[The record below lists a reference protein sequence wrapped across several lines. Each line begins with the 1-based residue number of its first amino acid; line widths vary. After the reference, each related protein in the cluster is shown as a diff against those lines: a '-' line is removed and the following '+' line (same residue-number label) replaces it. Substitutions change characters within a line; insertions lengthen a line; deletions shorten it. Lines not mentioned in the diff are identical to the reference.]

1 MKLIKN
7 EKTALGIYQDGLSI
21 KAAQLTVINGK
32 ISLTELAETTLS
44 LPLYPHEDKHAEPEE
59 AAMDFESEDLEP
71 IPDLA
76 DFSEDFKIPDLA
88 ELEEA
93 EYEPSE
99 NAEPL
104 ITGKQEFQKLISQF
118 PLDLC
123 RISMNA
129 LEENISFTQF
139 DETFSP
145 SHSRSKI
152 KKKLRDEILSKEEQK
167 NKNFTYD
174 FIKNK
179 DNTILSFTE
188 AGPNDIL
195 HALQDINPL
204 ISKKRFFYSFIEPL
218 EVSLMNLIRNN
229 YAYSSDEHVLII
241 YIGVDTK
248 FGLVM
253 KGNDFVKNFPLIVPD
268 TDLEHMRQ
276 VIYSKIILEQDTSNV
291 HITGNIILAGEMA
304 KDDDVEFFRS
314 RINSGAQISRISLDK
329 LHIPQAKEE
338 VFPPERIADYSI
350 PIALAWKSLEGRN
363 KNFYP
368 CNLLPSKIIE
378 SQKPFKIAWHGFI
391 ILTAIFYLAFSAT
404 FKNLNIEK
412 DIIEISRENNQI
424 EIELR
429 KNRSI
434 VVKLQQ
440 VKNDIEVLQ
449 ANLKKVDKLIG
460 DKNQWYYILNVI
472 SNSFNDHKIS
482 WITSLNSQEKT
493 FKVSGF
499 TTRKRNVIP
508 FSNLF
513 PNGNIEKVTENT
525 IQNIGIWQYD
535 ITFGYPDPIEI
546 AKQKKKDEPGI
557 EFIKNKE
564 QLKSPQVQIDKNEPA
579 QEEQEKPVT
588 KPQTLSINDKV
599 RYNQIIDLYFSGN
612 FQKVYDQF
620 KEFLADYPDSKYTHS
635 ASYLLGECLY
645 QMDDIDQAILVF
657 DKVVTQNGIKT
668 PDALMML
675 GNAYA
680 KNNNIEQAKIYWN
693 RIINEY
699 PSISLATIAKAKIN
713 QHSQSTP
720 PPKQSEEVQVP
731 ENQLETRYEL
741 QLYADS
747 DHDRVLAEQKKL
759 KLAGYNAIIIPVSTS
774 KGIIYRLRIDDLL
787 SGNEALALGDKISTQ
802 QNAYH
807 DFWITKVDAAYE
819 PVDKNVEVP
828 TVSNQEEIQ
837 NNYSAILDKYFAH
850 DLQGAYNDLYS
861 FMKKYPDSDLAENAR
876 YFMGEAQYQMGNIP
890 EAISI
895 FESVVTENSVKTPD
909 ALMMLGNS
917 YDELNDKDKA
927 LYYWNE
933 LISRYP
939 QNRLAD
945 IAQLKAIEMKD

>member
-1 MKLIKN
+1 MKLTKN
-7 EKTALGIYQDGLSI
+7 VKTALGIFQDGLSI

-32 ISLTELAETTLS
+32 ISLTELTETTLS
-44 LPLYPHEDKHAEPEE
+44 LPLFPHEEKHVEPQTTIPTEPEE
-59 AAMDFESEDLEP
+59 AAP

-76 DFSEDFKIPDLA
+76 DFDEDFKMPALN
-88 ELEEA
+88 ELEEPVF
-93 EYEPSE
+93 EPIAG
-99 NAEPL
+99 AEPVM
-104 ITGKQEFQKLISQF
+104 TSRQEFHKLISQF
-118 PLDLC
+118 PLDNC
-123 RISMNA
+123 KISMNA
-129 LEENISFTQF
+129 HEENISFTQF
-139 DETFSP
+139 DETFAQ

-152 KKKLRDEILSKEEQK
+152 MNKLRDEILSKEEQK
-167 NKNFTYD
+167 NKNNTYD
-174 FIKNK
+174 FIRNK
-179 DNTILSFTE
+179 DNSILSFTE
-188 AGPNDIL
+188 RGTNNIL
-195 HALQDINPL
+195 HALLEINPL
-204 ISKKRFFYSFIEPL
+204 ISKKRFFYSYIEPT
-218 EVSLMNLIRNN
+218 EISLMNLVRNN
-229 YAYSSDEHVLII
+229 YNFSDEDYVLII

-248 FGLVM
+248 FGIVM

-291 HITGNIILAGEMA
+291 NITGNIILAGEMA

-338 VFPPERIADYSI
+338 VFPPERIADYCI

-368 CNLLPSKIIE
+368 CNLLPSNIIE

-412 DIIEISRENNQI
+412 DIIEISRENNQV

-429 KNRSI
+429 KNQSI
-434 VVKLQQ
+434 VVTLQKVQ
-440 VKNDIEVLQ
+440 NDIEILQ

-460 DKNQWYYILNVI
+460 NKNQWYYILNVI
-472 SNSFNDHKIS
+472 SNSFKDHKIS
-482 WITSLNSQEKT
+482 WITSLNSQEET

-513 PNGNIEKVTENT
+513 PDGMIAKITENAM
-525 IQNIGIWQYD
+525 QSVDIWQYD

-564 QLKSPQVQIDKNEPA
+564 QLKSPQVQIDKIPPA
-579 QEEQEKPVT
+579 KEDQEKPVI
-588 KPQTLSINDKV
+588 KPQTFSNNDKA
-599 RYNQIIDLYFSGN
+599 RYNQIIDLYFSGH
-612 FQKVYDQF
+612 FQQAYDQF
-620 KEFLADYPDSKYTHS
+620 KEFLIDFPESKYSHS
-635 ASYLLGECLY
+635 ANYLLGECLY
-645 QMDDIDQAILVF
+645 QIDDIDQAILVF
-657 DKVVTQNGIKT
+657 EKVLQQKGLKT

-675 GNAYA
+675 GNAYE
-680 KNNNIEQAKIYWN
+680 KNNNIEQARIYWN
-693 RIINEY
+693 RIIKEY
-699 PSISLATIAKAKIN
+699 PKNRLATIARAKIS

-720 PPKQSEEVQVP
+720 PPKQSEEVQVQ
-731 ENQLETRYEL
+731 ENQLETQYEL
-741 QLYADS
+741 QLYASS

-759 KLAGYNAIIIPVSTS
+759 KLAGYNAKIIPVSTS

-787 SGNEALALGDKISTQ
+787 SGNEARTLGDKISTQ

-807 DFWITKVDAAYE
+807 DFWITKVDVAHE
-819 PVDKNVEVP
+819 PVDKNVDAP

-837 NNYSAILDKYFAH
+837 NKYSTILDKYFAH
-850 DLQGAYNDLYS
+850 DLQGAYNDFYS
-861 FMKKYPDSDLAENAR
+861 FMKKYPDSDLAANAR

-890 EAISI
+890 EAITI
-895 FESVVTENSVKTPD
+895 FESVVAENSVKTPD

-945 IAQLKAIEMKD
+945 IAQLKAIEIKD